1 MERKIKHLEMIEEV
15 ISRMG
20 RNSFLVKG
28 WALTLVSIIL
38 AIGTGGR
45 SCLYGIS
52 AVIPLII
59 FAVLDAYYLQFE
71 RKYRA
76 LYEKVRETDEED
88 IDFNLNPHTESGDK
102 KTRLISCLLSKSII
116 LYYSAIAF
124 LIVIVIVVG
133 YFVQEGL

>member
-1 MERKIKHLEMIEEV
+1 MDRKIKHLEMIEEV

-38 AIGTGGR
+38 AIGTGGW

-59 FAVLDAYYLQFE
+59 FAVLDAYYLQLE

-88 IDFNLNPHTESGDK
+88 IDFNLNPHTESGDR
-102 KTRLISCLLSKSII
+102 KTRLISCLFSKSII